1 MCGWEAPFLA
11 TLRKLDQRR
20 REPLLVESHEET
32 TLRLILAVVLTHA
45 EAEADTAD
53 LNGVTR
59 TRVRGQATYAD
70 VLRQCQHL
78 AQLDPRLTQLGE
90 LAHAAMSK
98 ILPPHV
104 TPNKDEVVGLV
115 ARDDANGFAVW
126 SREYERIGATMAPGA
141 ALVQHSCAPTAAKV
155 TGSSFNVELRALRD
169 LTAGEEVTISYI
181 PLCEP
186 LASRNAILE
195 HHFAFKC
202 ACSRCETEKATGVN
216 APPPHAHDCGGVM
229 YPAQAKGLL
238 RHVPVMRC
246 SICQRDVPVKPG
258 QVLTPPSP
266 QQNPLPVVAPAPPQP
281 APALVEVP
289 SQTPPPQTPRAASV
303 ATSASR
309 APTPSII
316 MSKLKRIVMRDD
328 AAAQKPVSPAPAVPP
343 FVALTTANAP
353 IGEDARTISELA
365 VDDVANL
372 DDLDESTWG
381 GEEEAGWAPT
391 SEGNPESVTYESG

>member
-1 MCGWEAPFLA
+1 VA

-20 REPLLVESHEET
+20 REPLRVESHEET
-32 TLRLILAVVLTHA
+32 TLSLILAVVLTHA
-45 EAEADTAD
+45 EAETDTAD

-78 AQLDPRLTQLGE
+78 AQLDPRLKQLGE
-90 LAHAAMSK
+90 LAHAAMTK

-104 TPNKDEVVGLV
+104 APNKDEVVGLV

-126 SREYERIGATMAPGA
+126 SREYERLGATMAPGA

-155 TGSSFNVELRALRD
+155 IGSGFNVELRALRD

-202 ACSRCETEKATGVN
+202 ACSRCETETATGVN

-238 RHVPVMRC
+238 RPLSVMRC

-266 QQNPLPVVAPAPPQP
+266 QQNPLPVVVPAPPQP
-281 APALVEVP
+281 APAFVEVP
-289 SQTPPPQTPRAASV
+289 VPSQTPRAASV

-381 GEEEAGWAPT
+381 GEED
-391 SEGNPESVTYESG
+391 EGNPESVTYESG